1 MTMPN
6 EGGVPSSSPGPP
18 ARVSDGVP
26 AASPSGKQSEAPHRG
41 VPGGRL
47 PGPAQRPAT
56 ADPLPAPA
64 FDSHCHLDIM
74 GLPVP
79 DVLAAARAARIDR
92 VITVGIDLESSRWSA
107 RCAEEYD
114 GVYAAVA
121 IHPNDTAA
129 ATDGGGAAAAD
140 DVLTEIEALASLPQ
154 VRAVGETGLDYYR
167 DSSDPELQREWFR
180 AHIGIAKR
188 TGKALMIHD
197 REAHEDV
204 LRILAEEGPP
214 DKVVFHCFS
223 GDERMAKRCAE
234 LGYVMSFAGN
244 LTFASAQNL
253 RDAAAAAPADL
264 LLVETDAPFLTP
276 VPHRGKPNS
285 PALVAHTARR
295 LAEVKDMDVA
305 ELCAMVTA
313 TGERVFGPW

>member
-1 MTMPN
+1 MP
-6 EGGVPSSSPGPP
+6 GVL
-18 ARVSDGVP
+18 
-26 AASPSGKQSEAPHRG
+26 EE
-41 VPGGRL
+41 
-47 PGPAQRPAT
+47 
-56 ADPLPAPA
+56 
-64 FDSHCHLDIM
+64 
-74 GLPVP
+74 
-79 DVLAAARAARIDR
+79 ARAARIDR

-107 RCAEEYD
+107 RCAEEHD
-114 GVYAAVA
+114 CVYAAVA

-129 ATDGGGAAAAD
+129 ATDGGGAAE
-140 DVLTEIEALASLPQ
+140 DVLTEIETLAGLPQ

-234 LGYVMSFAGN
+234 AGYVMSFAGN

-264 LLVETDAPFLTP
+264 VLVETDAPFLTP
-276 VPHRGKPNS
+276 VPYRGKPNS
-285 PALVAHTARR
+285 PALVSHTARR
-295 LAEVKDMDVA
+295 LAEVKGMDLA
-305 ELCAMVTA
+305 ELCAQVTA
-313 TGERVFGPW
+313 TGERIFGPW

>member
-1 MTMPN
+1 MTIPN
-6 EGGVPSSSPGPP
+6 ESGQGRPP
-18 ARVSDGVP
+18 AGGS
-26 AASPSGKQSEAPHRG
+26 AGKEREGSSRRG
-41 VPGGRL
+41 
-47 PGPAQRPAT
+47 PAT
-56 ADPLPAPA
+56 AEPLPAPA
-64 FDSHCHLDIM
+64 FDSHTHLDIM

-79 DVLAAARAARIDR
+79 GVLEAARAAGIERM
-92 VITVGIDLESSRWSA
+92 ITVGVDLESSRWSA
-107 RCAEEYD
+107 RCAREYP

-129 ATDGGGAAAAD
+129 ATAGQDGAAGPAAE
-140 DVLTEIEALASLPQ
+140 DVLAEIETLAGLPE

-167 DSSDPELQREWFR
+167 DHSDPELQREWFR
-180 AHIGIAKR
+180 AHIGMAKR

-223 GDERMAKRCAE
+223 GDEQMAKRCAE
-234 LGYVMSFAGN
+234 AGYVMSFAGN

-253 RDAAAAAPADL
+253 RDAAAVAPADL
-264 LLVETDAPFLTP
+264 VLVETDAPFLTP

-285 PALVAHTARR
+285 PAMVAHTIRR
-295 LAEVKDMDVA
+295 LAEVKDMDLA
-305 ELCAMVTA
+305 ALCEQVTA
-313 TGERVFGPW
+313 TGERIFGPW